1 MQPNPDRADAAL
13 LALAEATD
21 RVADAVADPAIE
33 ARLRAIAGEV
43 RAMARGGDALAGSS
57 RRA

>member
-1 MQPNPDRADAAL
+1 MRPNSDRADTEP

-33 ARLRAIAGEV
+33 ARLRAIVGEV
-43 RAMARGGDALAGSS
+43 RAVARGGDVLAATL
-57 RRA
+57 RPA